1 MVRKT
6 IINGGIGPKVICVV
20 TNDELDALPI
30 LGTDNGD
37 GTASLTTNSSMAV
50 LPDTVSGD
58 LAAQTVTLEDILAK
72 IIVAPST
79 EAKQDL
85 IITALGLIATEAT
98 TGDIKTATEALA
110 ALISAGALAVSLGEL
125 PDTTTGDLAA
135 INSTSASID
144 GKLPTLVGGK
154 IPVDALV
161 SIDSIDIGDVD
172 IKEFPAG
179 NLGQQL
185 KAASLSVAP
194 ATDITDATYIGD
206 VKFGE
211 ELPAGTQLVGKV
223 GIDQTTPG
231 TTNLVNVNGGA
242 SQTTDI
248 KVTLDSESVAVTG
261 PLTDAQLTTQ
271 ALAKESTLGSIKTA
285 AESLAVATPD
295 TVAGDL
301 ASMSADLATIRA
313 DLATVKADIILIK
326 ADVAKLP
333 QKAQFHEN
341 INFSDASA
349 RTIIDAPG
357 EGNRIRLTRLS
368 LSSGS
373 NPQVNV
379 EIALKSDATTI
390 ETVKGA
396 AMVFDYPEHRNLGTN
411 EAFVVQA
418 TTADRIIGGVDYY
431 LEAV

>member
-58 LAAQTVTLEDILAK
+58 LAA
-72 IIVAPST
+72 
-79 EAKQDL
+79 
-85 IITALGLIATEAT
+85 
-98 TGDIKTATEALA
+98 
-110 ALISAGALAVSLGEL
+110 
-125 PDTTTGDLAA
+125 
-135 INSTSASID
+135 INSASASID
-144 GKLPTLVGGK
+144 GKLPALVDGK
-154 IPVDALV
+154 IPVDVSV
-161 SIDSIDIGDVD
+161 SIDSVDIGDVD

-194 ATDITDATYIGD
+194 ATDIVDATYIGD
-206 VKFGE
+206 IKFGE
-211 ELPAGTQLVGKV
+211 ELPAGTQLVGKI

-242 SQTTDI
+242 SQTADI

-295 TVAGDL
+295 TAAGDM
-301 ASMSADLATIRA
+301 ASMRA
-313 DLATVKADIILIK
+313 DLGTIQADIATVKADIALVK
-326 ADVAKLP
+326 ASVSNAGTAYCKTDTA
-333 QKAQFHEN
+333 A
-341 INFSDASA
+341 SDAA
-349 RTIIDAPG
+349 RRFETAEKKIMNASIQVTTNSQLFGQVDGILYQIDPGDTKSFGNLDVSTLYFKNATAGQNGTVTILG
-357 EGNRIRLTRLS
+357 
-368 LSSGS
+368 
-373 NPQVNV
+373 V
-379 EIALKSDATTI
+379 E
-390 ETVKGA
+390 E
-396 AMVFDYPEHRNLGTN
+396 
-411 EAFVVQA
+411 
-418 TTADRIIGGVDYY
+418 
-431 LEAV
+431 